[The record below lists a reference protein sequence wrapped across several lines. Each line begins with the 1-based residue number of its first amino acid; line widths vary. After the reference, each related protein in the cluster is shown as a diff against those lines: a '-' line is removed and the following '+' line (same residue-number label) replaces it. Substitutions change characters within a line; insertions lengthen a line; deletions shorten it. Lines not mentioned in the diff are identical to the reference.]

1 MYECRYVC
9 MYNVG
14 EDARG
19 GQKCMISPEVTF
31 VGGSQLIKV
40 SDLLATQVLTS
51 RRLVSVVNH

>member
-1 MYECRYVC
+1 MYECRYFC

-19 GQKCMISPEVTF
+19 GQKCMRSPEVTF
-31 VGGSQLIKV
+31 VGGSQLINM
-40 SDLLATQVLTS
+40 SDLLANQVLTS